1 MYVAG
6 QSLRLYREAGHKGTK
21 VVVGHTGERGLLGRP
36 PRSWGAHAHTDEEE
50 CPVRP
55 SSTAYKSNLH
65 VDAVLAHNLVYR
77 MSFGHKS

>member
-36 PRSWGAHAHTDEEE
+36 PRSLGAHAHTDEEE

-55 SSTAYKSNLH
+55 S
-65 VDAVLAHNLVYR
+65 
-77 MSFGHKS
+77 